1 MASLA
6 CEACGG
12 ALTPSVPWCPR
23 CLEPVADRSTTTGID
38 HPAPAVDPEPAAAA
52 LPLSEPDLATSPEPD
67 LAASPEPDVATAPAP
82 SSEPDVATAPAPSS
96 EPDVATT
103 PAPAARL
110 TGWPRKAVLAA
121 AVVLTLAIGSTLL
134 PDSKAADPLLAD
146 VYLTQL
152 SPAVAAIAEAAPAL
166 RDRAQANREVVG
178 APPLTDVEPLLGTC
192 VTTLDAVGVPDGLA
206 KAHHRLA
213 EACDAY
219 AAALAAARAWQVDG
233 NPRELVRLRIR
244 LGTADEQWRKG
255 LEAVYQAAGKG
266 APGSPGSPSSP
277 SGPADPAD
285 PAGSGNAT

>member
-23 CLEPVADRSTTTGID
+23 CLEPVADRSATTGID
-38 HPAPAVDPEPAAAA
+38 HPAPAVDPQPDAAAHPLREPV
-52 LPLSEPDLATSPEPD
+52 LPGSLSPDLAASQTTSPEPD
-67 LAASPEPDVATAPAP
+67 LATA
-82 SSEPDVATAPAPSS
+82 
-96 EPDVATT
+96 

-152 SPAVAAIAEAAPAL
+152 SPAVAAVAEAAPAL

-206 KAHHRLA
+206 KAHDRLA

-219 AAALAAARAWQVDG
+219 AAALAAARAWQADG

-255 LEAVYQAAGKG
+255 LAAVYRAAGKG